1 MKTLVY
7 IIKAKLFEDIIKLK
21 LNDTILGLDLTEFK
35 SSFQP
40 KSPEYKLE
48 PKFNVPTLI

>member
-1 MKTLVY
+1 MTRFL
-7 IIKAKLFEDIIKLK
+7 A
-21 LNDTILGLDLTEFK
+21 LTWLEFK

-48 PKFNVPTLI
+48 PKFNVPTLIWLKNSITFEKVYVEQ